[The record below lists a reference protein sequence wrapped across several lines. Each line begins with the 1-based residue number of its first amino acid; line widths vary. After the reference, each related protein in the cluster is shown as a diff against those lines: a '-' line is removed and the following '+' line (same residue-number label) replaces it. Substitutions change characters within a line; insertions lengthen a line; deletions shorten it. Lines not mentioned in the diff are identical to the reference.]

1 MIFLHTEIGSARD
14 NFKSPVHNW
23 YKFTA
28 GFSYKFVEEI
38 IELEGLKTNPNSRI
52 FDPFAG
58 CGTTLVSS
66 QKKEVLAVGNEGQE
80 FMYDIINAKLKW
92 KLSRKII
99 IFYLDKILN
108 SFSNNMRIEY
118 EINPLLYTLY
128 KEEDLTT
135 LYQIRNEILSI
146 REKRYKL
153 FFKLALSQT
162 LHKVSIHP
170 IAVPYIS
177 RNKTLKN
184 TKSVWET
191 FSEISMKMLSDTEGL
206 NQRETSIVYKHDS
219 RKINNKIEDN
229 SCNLCITSP
238 PYLNNLDYGEVS
250 KVHTHFFDI
259 TSSWNDITNKVR
271 KKLVTGATTHY
282 TLADFNLD
290 KFLKTDFYR
299 DNPEVV
305 DELLL
310 LANKIK
316 EVAKDKSGKKSFD
329 LLTLFYFQ
337 DMYMV
342 LKEIRRV
349 LNNNAKA
356 YLILGDSAPY
366 GVYVPT
372 TEILGRIAVNIGFND
387 YEIHKIRSRGTKW
400 KSLKN
405 RHSVELTE
413 NVLLLK

>member
-14 NFKSPVHNW
+14 NFKSPIHNW

-38 IELEGLKTNPNSRI
+38 IEVEGLNIKPNSRI

-66 QKKEVLAVGNEGQE
+66 QKKEVFAVGNEGQE
-80 FMYDIINAKLKW
+80 FMFDIINAKLKW
-92 KLSRKII
+92 KLDRKKII
-99 IFYLDKILN
+99 HYLDRLSYSLTNKDFN
-108 SFSNNMRIEY
+108 YNA
-118 EINPLLYTLY
+118 NPLLDTLY
-128 KEEDLTT
+128 EEMDLKI
-135 LYQIRNEILSI
+135 LYQIRNEILGI
-146 REKRYKL
+146 KEKRYKL

-177 RNKTLKN
+177 RNKILKN
-184 TKSVWET
+184 IKSVWET
-191 FSEISMKMLSDTEGL
+191 FSEISLNMLSDTEGL
-206 NQRETSIVYKHDS
+206 NQDETAVVYKHDS
-219 RKINNKIEDN
+219 RKINKRILDN
-229 SCNLCITSP
+229 SCNVCITSP

-282 TLADFNLD
+282 NQSDFNLE
-290 KFLKTDFYR
+290 KFLKSEFYKE
-299 DNPEVV
+299 NPEIVNQ
-305 DELLL
+305 LITLSTT
-310 LANKIK
+310 IK
-316 EVAKDKSGKKSFD
+316 NIAKNRSGKKSFD

-337 DMYMV
+337 DMYLV

-349 LNNNAKA
+349 LDNNGKA

-372 TEILGRIAVNIGFND
+372 TEILGRIAVNIGFSS

-405 RHSVELTE
+405 RHSIELTE